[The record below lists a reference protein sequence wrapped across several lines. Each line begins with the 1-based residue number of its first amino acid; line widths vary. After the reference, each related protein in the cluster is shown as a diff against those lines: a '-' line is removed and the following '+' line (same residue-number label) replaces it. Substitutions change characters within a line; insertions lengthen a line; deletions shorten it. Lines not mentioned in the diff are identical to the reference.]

1 MKLSMKRVFMW
12 LGIGVMSLHEHYIL
26 CEYDCVCVRAC
37 GCVLKL
43 MNITKITFCL
53 FVCKIKRRA
62 FHLSPSINTPIYLF
76 DKMTRIGMQSA
87 TVIKTL
93 HWNMKIHK
101 SFIRGNL
108 CGLFKRYIF
117 RRVEDE
123 GWGRSVDSSYLI
135 WFRPISPRPH
145 LSSLHRT
152 SRIQRGCNFSQ
163 NKVLFSLLNYPHS
176 SLPKSPAPPF
186 SLPFLWLSNFS
197 PIFSE
202 QVSISGWQDDTI
214 RQESMSSSRLLYTF
228 SLRISQ
234 LSAARHT
241 SSDRYLYF
249 TNP

>member
-108 CGLFKRYIF
+108 CGLFKGISLEGLKMKDEAGLSTHLILSDLDLSHLALIS
-117 RRVEDE
+117 RR
-123 GWGRSVDSSYLI
+123 SI
-135 WFRPISPRPH
+135 A
-145 LSSLHRT
+145 
-152 SRIQRGCNFSQ
+152 Q
-163 NKVLFSLLNYPHS
+163 
-176 SLPKSPAPPF
+176 AA
-186 SLPFLWLSNFS
+186 
-197 PIFSE
+197 FSE
-202 QVSISGWQDDTI
+202 GATFRKIK
-214 RQESMSSSRLLYTF
+214 SSFHS
-228 SLRISQ
+228 
-234 LSAARHT
+234 
-241 SSDRYLYF
+241 
-249 TNP
+249 